1 MKRTER
7 PKDNLHKKIIMDD
20 EDIENKKF
28 LKKFKLEELG
38 LSNIENLVLQN
49 VFIEDGILI
58 ENVKTDSI
66 EFDTMITLGAKD
78 YHINQDILREIYT
91 SIRFFVE
98 VVATDTQFN
107 LNKIVTNLEGRI
119 ESVEK
124 IKYLEKKHKDLYS
137 QVKNEPEYLV
147 YAEIKEFN
155 GFENWEELIIDC
167 LNGESDFIQKYLTSD
182 IEMSDVPKEILN
194 VWVKYYTIKT
204 QIDFCKEQISKLKNT
219 KHKSGFV
226 DTSLQIFLL
235 EEIINIKNWSSI
247 SATKKGEILSHLL
260 GKNKDNIKKI
270 YLELDKKIS
279 ENSEKLLNDR
289 KQADEIIKKLLG

>member
-1 MKRTER
+1 
-7 PKDNLHKKIIMDD
+7 MDY
-20 EDIENKKF
+20 EDIENRKF
-28 LKKFKLEELG
+28 VKKFKLEELV

-49 VFIEDGILI
+49 VFIEDEILI
-58 ENVKTDSI
+58 DNVKTDSI
-66 EFDTMITLGAKD
+66 EFDTMITLGAKE
-78 YHINQDILREIYT
+78 YHINQDILKEIYT

-98 VVATDTQFN
+98 VVATDMEFD
-107 LNKIVTNLEGRI
+107 LNKILTNLEGRI

-155 GFENWEELIIDC
+155 GFENWEELIIES
-167 LNGESDFIQKYLTSD
+167 LNGEVDFIQKYLTSD
-182 IEMSDVPKEILN
+182 IEMSVVPKEISSI
-194 VWVKYYTIKT
+194 WVKYYTIKA
-204 QIDFCKEQISKLKNT
+204 QIDFCKEQINKLKNT
-219 KHKSGFV
+219 KQKSGLV

-235 EEIINIKNWSSI
+235 EEIINIKDWSSI

-270 YLELDKKIS
+270 YLELEKKIS
-279 ENSEKLLNDR
+279 ENSEKLLSDR

>member
-1 MKRTER
+1 
-7 PKDNLHKKIIMDD
+7 MDY
-20 EDIENKKF
+20 EDIENRKF
-28 LKKFKLEELG
+28 ANKFKLEELI
-38 LSNIENLVLQN
+38 LSNIENLVLHN
-49 VFIEDGILI
+49 VFIEDEIFI
-58 ENVKTDSI
+58 DNVKTDSI
-66 EFDTMITLGAKD
+66 EFDTMITSGAKE
-78 YHINQDILREIYT
+78 YHINQDILKEIYT

-98 VVATDTQFN
+98 VVATDTQFD
-107 LNKIVTNLEGRI
+107 LNRILTNLEGRI

-155 GFENWEELIIDC
+155 GFENWEELVIES
-167 LNGESDFIQKYLTSD
+167 LNGEVAFIQKYLTSD
-182 IEMSDVPKEILN
+182 IEMSDVPKEILSI
-194 VWVKYYTIKT
+194 WVKYYTIKA
-204 QIDFCKEQISKLKNT
+204 QIDFCKEQINKLKNT
-219 KHKSGFV
+219 KQKSGFV

-235 EEIINIKNWSSI
+235 EEIINIKDWSSI

-279 ENSEKLLNDR
+279 ENSEKLLSDR
-289 KQADEIIKKLLG
+289 KQADEFIKKLLG

>member
-1 MKRTER
+1 
-7 PKDNLHKKIIMDD
+7 MDY
-20 EDIENKKF
+20 EEIENRKFVKKF
-28 LKKFKLEELG
+28 TLEELI

-49 VFIEDGILI
+49 VFVEDEIFI
-58 ENVKTDSI
+58 DNVKTDSI
-66 EFDTMITLGAKD
+66 EFDTMITLGSKE
-78 YHINQDILREIYT
+78 YHINQDILKEIYT

-98 VVATDTQFN
+98 VVATDTEFD
-107 LNKIVTNLEGRI
+107 LNKILTNLEGRI

-147 YAEIKEFN
+147 YAEIKDFN
-155 GFENWEELIIDC
+155 GFENWEELIIES
-167 LNGESDFIQKYLTSD
+167 LNGEVDFIQKYLTSD
-182 IEMSDVPKEILN
+182 IEMSDVPKEILSL
-194 VWVKYYTIKT
+194 WGKYYTIKT
-204 QIDFCKEQISKLKNT
+204 QIDFCKEQINKLKNT
-219 KHKSGFV
+219 KQKSGLV

-235 EEIINIKNWSSI
+235 EEIINIKDWSSI

-270 YLELDKKIS
+270 YLELEKKIS
-279 ENSEKLLNDR
+279 ENSEKLLSDR

>member
-1 MKRTER
+1 
-7 PKDNLHKKIIMDD
+7 MDY
-20 EDIENKKF
+20 EEIENRKF
-28 LKKFKLEELG
+28 VKKFKLEELI
-38 LSNIENLVLQN
+38 LSNIDNLVLHN
-49 VFIEDGILI
+49 VFIEDEILI
-58 ENVKTDSI
+58 DNVKTDSI
-66 EFDTMITLGAKD
+66 EFDTMITLGAKE
-78 YHINQDILREIYT
+78 YHINQVILKEIYT

-98 VVATDTQFN
+98 VVATDTEFD
-107 LNKIVTNLEGRI
+107 LNKILTNLEGRI

-155 GFENWEELIIDC
+155 GFENWEELIIES
-167 LNGESDFIQKYLTSD
+167 LNGEVDFIQKYLTSD
-182 IEMSDVPKEILN
+182 IEMSDVPKEILSI
-194 VWVKYYTIKT
+194 WVKYYTIKV
-204 QIDFCKEQISKLKNT
+204 QIDFCKEQINKLKNT
-219 KHKSGFV
+219 KQKSGLV

-235 EEIINIKNWSSI
+235 EEIINIKDWSSI

-270 YLELDKKIS
+270 YLELEKKIS
-279 ENSEKLLNDR
+279 ENSEKLLSDR

>member
-1 MKRTER
+1 
-7 PKDNLHKKIIMDD
+7 MDY
-20 EDIENKKF
+20 EEIENRKF
-28 LKKFKLEELG
+28 VKKFKLEELI
-38 LSNIENLVLQN
+38 LSNIDNLVLHN
-49 VFIEDGILI
+49 VFIEDEILI
-58 ENVKTDSI
+58 DNVQTDSI
-66 EFDTMITLGAKD
+66 EFDTMITLGAKE
-78 YHINQDILREIYT
+78 YHINQDILKELYT

-98 VVATDTQFN
+98 VVATDTEFD
-107 LNKIVTNLEGRI
+107 LNKILTNLEGRI

-155 GFENWEELIIDC
+155 GFENWEELIIES
-167 LNGESDFIQKYLTSD
+167 LNGEVDFIQKYLTSD
-182 IEMSDVPKEILN
+182 IEMSDVPKEISSI
-194 VWVKYYTIKT
+194 WVKYYTIKA
-204 QIDFCKEQISKLKNT
+204 QIDFCKEQINKLKNT
-219 KHKSGFV
+219 KQKSGLV

-235 EEIINIKNWSSI
+235 EEIVNIKDWSSI

-270 YLELDKKIS
+270 YLELEKKIS
-279 ENSEKLLNDR
+279 ENSEKLLSDR

>member
-1 MKRTER
+1 MNFDYQEIEKR
-7 PKDNLHKKIIMDD
+7 
-20 EDIENKKF
+20 KF
-28 LKKFKLEELG
+28 VKKFKLEELG
-38 LSNIENLVLQN
+38 LSNIKNLVLHN
-49 VFIEDGILI
+49 VFIEDEILI
-58 ENVKTDSI
+58 DNLKTDSI
-66 EFDTMITLGAKD
+66 EFDTMITSGAKE
-78 YHINQDILREIYT
+78 YHINQDILKEIYT

-98 VVATDTQFN
+98 VVATDTQFD
-107 LNKIVTNLEGRI
+107 LNRILTNLEGRI

-155 GFENWEELIIDC
+155 GFENWEELVIES
-167 LNGESDFIQKYLTSD
+167 LNGEVAFIQKYLTSD
-182 IEMSDVPKEILN
+182 IEMSDVPKEILSI
-194 VWVKYYTIKT
+194 WVKYYTIKA
-204 QIDFCKEQISKLKNT
+204 QIDFCKEQINKLKNT
-219 KHKSGFV
+219 KQKSGFV

-235 EEIINIKNWSSI
+235 EEIINIKDWSSI

-279 ENSEKLLNDR
+279 ENSEKLLSDR

>member
-1 MKRTER
+1 
-7 PKDNLHKKIIMDD
+7 MDY
-20 EDIENKKF
+20 EEIENRKFVKKF
-28 LKKFKLEELG
+28 TLEELI

-49 VFIEDGILI
+49 VFVEDEIFI
-58 ENVKTDSI
+58 DNVKTDSI
-66 EFDTMITLGAKD
+66 EFDTMITLGSKE
-78 YHINQDILREIYT
+78 YHINQDILKEIYT

-98 VVATDTQFN
+98 VVATDTEFD
-107 LNKIVTNLEGRI
+107 LNKILTNLEGRI

-147 YAEIKEFN
+147 YAEIKDFN
-155 GFENWEELIIDC
+155 GFENWEELIIES
-167 LNGESDFIQKYLTSD
+167 LNGEVDFIQKYLTSD
-182 IEMSDVPKEILN
+182 IEMSDVPKEILSL
-194 VWVKYYTIKT
+194 WGKYYTIKT
-204 QIDFCKEQISKLKNT
+204 QIDFCKEQINKLKNT
-219 KHKSGFV
+219 KQKSGLV

-235 EEIINIKNWSSI
+235 EEIINMKDWSSI

-270 YLELDKKIS
+270 YLELEKKIS
-279 ENSEKLLNDR
+279 ENSEKLLSDR

>member
-1 MKRTER
+1 
-7 PKDNLHKKIIMDD
+7 MDY
-20 EDIENKKF
+20 EEIENRKF
-28 LKKFKLEELG
+28 VKKFKLEELI
-38 LSNIENLVLQN
+38 LSNIDNLVLHN
-49 VFIEDGILI
+49 VFIEDEILI
-58 ENVKTDSI
+58 DNVKTDSI
-66 EFDTMITLGAKD
+66 EFDTMITLGSKE
-78 YHINQDILREIYT
+78 YHINQDILKEIYT

-98 VVATDTQFN
+98 VVATDTEFD
-107 LNKIVTNLEGRI
+107 LNKILTNLEGRI

-155 GFENWEELIIDC
+155 GFENWEELIFDC
-167 LNGESDFIQKYLTSD
+167 LNGEITFIEKYLTSD
-182 IEMSDVPKEILN
+182 IEMSDVPKEILSI
-194 VWVKYYTIKT
+194 WVKYYTIKA
-204 QIDFCKEQISKLKNT
+204 QIDFCKEQINKLKNT
-219 KHKSGFV
+219 KQKSGLV

-235 EEIINIKNWSSI
+235 EEIINIKDWSSI

-270 YLELDKKIS
+270 YLELEKKIS
-279 ENSEKLLNDR
+279 ENSEKLLSDR

>member
-1 MKRTER
+1 
-7 PKDNLHKKIIMDD
+7 MDD